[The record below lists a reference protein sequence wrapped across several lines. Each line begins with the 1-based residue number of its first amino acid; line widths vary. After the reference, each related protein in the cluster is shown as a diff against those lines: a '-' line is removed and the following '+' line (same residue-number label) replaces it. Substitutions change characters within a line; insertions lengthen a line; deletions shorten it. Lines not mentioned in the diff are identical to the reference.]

1 MTRNRILTVLILL
14 GMSCVFGRNASAA
27 TLATAFGG
35 LTFNQATSIQQV
47 RGNPSRWFVAER
59 GGLIK
64 TFSTNDLAAGASV
77 ALNISSYLQYTD
89 KAWQHRFAAMGH
101 HLDCALAEFQD
112 ERLHVH
118 RL

>member
-14 GMSCVFGRNASAA
+14 GMSCVFGRDASAA

-77 ALNISSYLQYTD
+77 ALNISSFCST
-89 KAWQHRFAAMGH
+89 RTRG
-101 HLDCALAEFQD
+101 LATPIRSNGASP
-112 ERLHVH
+112 RL
-118 RL
+118 RPR